1 MAEPKEKYFLK
12 FNLRNI
18 LANAIQAE
26 DHCRYIKDSRPE
38 HHSCVQKH
46 LLFIRGEL
54 GEAISH
60 ASVVSPEL
68 VPKFKEILAYTER
81 VLDEFEQGIK
91 DPSEAIVKI
100 RKIRRKTEEIFK
112 PYDTSECKVCGDVEK
127 VLRAFVEEVER
138 IKREEESKKE
148 VKSGGFMYWEKSG
161 EEESK
166 PKFTWYWE
174 KEEKTEKPKSSVFN
188 W

>member
-1 MAEPKEKYFLK
+1 MEPKEKYFLR

-26 DHCRYIKDSRPE
+26 DHCRYVKDSRPE

-68 VPKFKEILAYTER
+68 VPKFREILAYTER

-100 RKIRRKTEEIFK
+100 REIRRKTEEIFK
-112 PYDTSECKVCGDVEK
+112 PYDTSKCEVCGDVEK
-127 VLRAFVEEVER
+127 VLRAFAEEVER
-138 IKREEESKKE
+138 IKEKEAKE
-148 VKSGGFMYWEKSG
+148 VGSSGFVWYWEKG
-161 EEESK
+161 ESK

-174 KEEKTEKPKSSVFN
+174 REEKTEKPKNSSVFN